1 MSNHKGER
9 KMNDEM
15 DINAGDFDVSNV
27 TDAMDVIDLTM
38 ERFLDTASVDV
49 VYGDPVE
56 HGDTMIIPTAEIL
69 VGLGFGVGYGGGSSG
84 KDREEEGEGYG
95 EGGGGGG
102 GGRTFSRPVAIVV
115 SSPEGVRVEP
125 VVDIT
130 KIALGFLTAAG
141 FMTGMILRMLSPKKM
156 S

>member
-1 MSNHKGER
+1 
-9 KMNDEM
+9 MNDEL
-15 DINAGDFDVSNV
+15 DINAGDFEVSSV

-38 ERFLDTASVDV
+38 ERFMDTASVDL
-49 VYGDPVE
+49 VYGEPVE

-69 VGLGFGVGYGGGSSG
+69 VGLGFGAGYGGGSSP
-84 KDREEEGEGYG
+84 KQEEEGEGYG

-141 FMTGMILRMLSPKKM
+141 FMTGMILRMLSPKRM
-156 S
+156 R

>member
-1 MSNHKGER
+1 
-9 KMNDEM
+9 MNDEM
-15 DINAGDFDVSNV
+15 EINASDFDVSSV

-38 ERFLDTASVDV
+38 ERFLDTASVDL

-69 VGLGFGVGYGGGSSG
+69 VGLGFGAGYGGGGSG
-84 KDREEEGEGYG
+84 KQEDEEGGEGYG

-115 SSPEGVRVEP
+115 SSPEGVRIEP
-125 VVDIT
+125 VVDVT
-130 KIALGFLTAAG
+130 KIALGALTAAG
-141 FMTGMILRMLSPKKM
+141 FMTGMLMRMISPKKM

>member
-1 MSNHKGER
+1 
-9 KMNDEM
+9 MNDEL
-15 DINAGDFDVSNV
+15 DINAGDFEVSSV

-38 ERFLDTASVDV
+38 ERFMDTASVDL
-49 VYGDPVE
+49 VYGEPVE

-69 VGLGFGVGYGGGSSG
+69 VGLGFGAGYGGGSSP
-84 KDREEEGEGYG
+84 KQEDDGEGYG

-141 FMTGMILRMLSPKKM
+141 FMTGMILRMLSPKRM
-156 S
+156 R

>member
-1 MSNHKGER
+1 
-9 KMNDEM
+9 MNDEL
-15 DINAGDFDVSNV
+15 DINAGDFEVSSV

-38 ERFLDTASVDV
+38 ERFLDTASVDL
-49 VYGDPVE
+49 VYGEPVE

-69 VGLGFGVGYGGGSSG
+69 VGLGFGAGYGGGSSP
-84 KDREEEGEGYG
+84 KQEDEGEGYG

-141 FMTGMILRMLSPKKM
+141 FMTGMILRMLSPKRM
-156 S
+156 R

>member
-1 MSNHKGER
+1 
-9 KMNDEM
+9 MNDEM
-15 DINAGDFDVSNV
+15 DINAGDFEISSV

-38 ERFLDTASVDV
+38 ERFLDTASVDL

-69 VGLGFGVGYGGGSSG
+69 VGLGFGAGYGGGGSG
-84 KDREEEGEGYG
+84 KQEEEEGQGYG

-115 SSPEGVRVEP
+115 SSPEGVRIEP

-130 KIALGFLTAAG
+130 KIALGALTAAG
-141 FMTGMILRMLSPKKM
+141 FMTGMLIRMLSPKRIR
-156 S
+156 

>member
-1 MSNHKGER
+1 
-9 KMNDEM
+9 MNDEM
-15 DINAGDFDVSNV
+15 EINASDFDVSSV

-38 ERFLDTASVDV
+38 ERFLDTASVDL

-69 VGLGFGVGYGGGSSG
+69 VGLGFGAGYGGGGSG
-84 KDREEEGEGYG
+84 KQEEEDGEGYG

-141 FMTGMILRMLSPKKM
+141 FMTGMIIRMLSPKRIR
-156 S
+156 

>member
-1 MSNHKGER
+1 
-9 KMNDEM
+9 MNDEM
-15 DINAGDFDVSNV
+15 DINASDFDVSSV

-38 ERFLDTASVDV
+38 ERFLDTASVDL

-69 VGLGFGVGYGGGSSG
+69 VGLGFGAGYGGGRSG
-84 KDREEEGEGYG
+84 KQEDEDEEREAGEGYG

-125 VVDIT
+125 VVDVT
-130 KIALGFLTAAG
+130 KIALGALTAAG
-141 FMTGMILRMLSPKKM
+141 FMTGMLLRMISPKKLR
-156 S
+156 

>member
-1 MSNHKGER
+1 
-9 KMNDEM
+9 MNDEL
-15 DINAGDFDVSNV
+15 DINAGDFEVSSV

-38 ERFLDTASVDV
+38 ERFMDTASVDL
-49 VYGDPVE
+49 VYGEPVE

-69 VGLGFGVGYGGGSSG
+69 VGLGFGAGYGGGSSP
-84 KDREEEGEGYG
+84 KQEDEGEGYG

-141 FMTGMILRMLSPKKM
+141 FMTGMILRMLSPKRM
-156 S
+156 R

>member
-1 MSNHKGER
+1 
-9 KMNDEM
+9 MNDELE
-15 DINAGDFDVSNV
+15 INASDFDVSSV

-38 ERFLDTASVDV
+38 ERFLDTASVDL

-56 HGDTMIIPTAEIL
+56 HGDTLIIPTAEIL
-69 VGLGFGVGYGGGSSG
+69 VGLGFGAGYGGGGSG
-84 KDREEEGEGYG
+84 KKEEEGEGEGEGYG

-125 VVDIT
+125 VVDVT
-130 KIALGFLTAAG
+130 KIALGLLTAAG

-156 S
+156 G

>member
-1 MSNHKGER
+1 
-9 KMNDEM
+9 MNDEL
-15 DINAGDFDVSNV
+15 DINAGDFEVDSV
-27 TDAMDVIDLTM
+27 TDAMDVIELTM
-38 ERFLDTASVDV
+38 ERFLDTASVDL

-56 HGDTMIIPTAEIL
+56 HGDTLIIPTAEIL
-69 VGLGFGVGYGGGSSG
+69 AGLGFGVGSGSGSAG
-84 KDREEEGEGYG
+84 KHDEEEGEEGGEGYG

-102 GGRTFSRPVAIVV
+102 GGRTFARPVAIVV

-125 VVDIT
+125 VVDVT

-141 FMTGMILRMLSPKKM
+141 FMTGMILRMLSPKRM

>member
-1 MSNHKGER
+1 
-9 KMNDEM
+9 MNDEL
-15 DINAGDFDVSNV
+15 DINAGDFDVDSV
-27 TDAMDVIDLTM
+27 TDAMDVIELTM
-38 ERFLDTASVDV
+38 ERFLDTASVDL

-56 HGDTMIIPTAEIL
+56 HGDTLIIPTAEIL
-69 VGLGFGVGYGGGSSG
+69 AGLGFGVGSGSGSAG
-84 KDREEEGEGYG
+84 KHDEEEGEEGGEGYG

-102 GGRTFSRPVAIVV
+102 GGRTFARPVAIVV

-125 VVDIT
+125 VVDVT

-141 FMTGMILRMLSPKKM
+141 FMTGMILRMLSPKRM

>member
-1 MSNHKGER
+1 
-9 KMNDEM
+9 MNDEM
-15 DINAGDFDVSNV
+15 DINASDFEVSSV

-38 ERFLDTASVDV
+38 ERFLDTASVDL

-69 VGLGFGVGYGGGSSG
+69 VGLGFGAGYGGGGSG
-84 KDREEEGEGYG
+84 KQEDEEAGEGYG

-125 VVDIT
+125 VVDVT
-130 KIALGFLTAAG
+130 KIALGALTAAG
-141 FMTGMILRMLSPKKM
+141 FMTGMLMRMISPKKIR
-156 S
+156 

>member
-1 MSNHKGER
+1 
-9 KMNDEM
+9 MNDEL
-15 DINAGDFDVSNV
+15 DINAGDFEVSSV

-38 ERFLDTASVDV
+38 ERFMDTASVDM
-49 VYGDPVE
+49 VYGEPVE

-69 VGLGFGVGYGGGSSG
+69 VGLGFGAGYGGGSSP
-84 KDREEEGEGYG
+84 KQEDDGEGYG

-141 FMTGMILRMLSPKKM
+141 FMTGMILRMLSPKRM
-156 S
+156 R

>member
-1 MSNHKGER
+1 
-9 KMNDEM
+9 MNDEL
-15 DINAGDFDVSNV
+15 DINAGDFEVDSM
-27 TDAMDVIDLTM
+27 TDAMDVIELTM
-38 ERFLDTASVDV
+38 ERFLDTASVDL

-56 HGDTMIIPTAEIL
+56 HGDTLIIPTAEIL
-69 VGLGFGVGYGGGSSG
+69 AGLGFGVGSGSGSSG
-84 KDREEEGEGYG
+84 KHEEEGEEGGDGYG

-102 GGRTFSRPVAIVV
+102 GGRTFARPVAIVV

-125 VVDIT
+125 VVDVT

-141 FMTGMILRMLSPKKM
+141 FMTGMILRMLSPKRM

>member
-1 MSNHKGER
+1 
-9 KMNDEM
+9 MNDEM
-15 DINAGDFDVSNV
+15 DINAGDFEISSV

-38 ERFLDTASVDV
+38 ERFLDTASVDL

-69 VGLGFGVGYGGGSSG
+69 VGLGFGAGYGGGGSG
-84 KDREEEGEGYG
+84 KQEEEEGQGYG

-115 SSPEGVRVEP
+115 SSPEGVRIEP

-130 KIALGFLTAAG
+130 KIALGALTAAG
-141 FMTGMILRMLSPKKM
+141 FMTGMLIRMLSPKRM
-156 S
+156 R

>member
-1 MSNHKGER
+1 
-9 KMNDEM
+9 MNDEL
-15 DINAGDFDVSNV
+15 DINAGDFDVDSV
-27 TDAMDVIDLTM
+27 TDAMDVIELTM
-38 ERFLDTASVDV
+38 ERFLDTASVDL

-56 HGDTMIIPTAEIL
+56 HGDTLIIPTAEIL
-69 VGLGFGVGYGGGSSG
+69 AGLGFGVGSGSGSAG
-84 KDREEEGEGYG
+84 KHDEEEGEEGGEGYG

-102 GGRTFSRPVAIVV
+102 GGRTFARPVAIVV

-125 VVDIT
+125 VIDVT

-141 FMTGMILRMLSPKKM
+141 FMTGMILRMLSPKRM

>member
-1 MSNHKGER
+1 
-9 KMNDEM
+9 MNDEL
-15 DINAGDFDVSNV
+15 DINAGDFDVDSV
-27 TDAMDVIDLTM
+27 TDAMDVIELTI
-38 ERFLDTASVDV
+38 ERFLDTASVDL

-56 HGDTMIIPTAEIL
+56 HGDTLIIPTAEIL
-69 VGLGFGVGYGGGSSG
+69 AGLGFGVGSGSGSAG
-84 KDREEEGEGYG
+84 KHDEEDGEEGGEGYG

-102 GGRTFSRPVAIVV
+102 GGRTFARPVAIVV

-125 VVDIT
+125 VVDVT

-141 FMTGMILRMLSPKKM
+141 FMTGMILRMLSPKRM

>member
-1 MSNHKGER
+1 
-9 KMNDEM
+9 MNDEL
-15 DINAGDFDVSNV
+15 DINAGDFEIDSV
-27 TDAMDVIDLTM
+27 TDAMDVIELTL
-38 ERFLDTASVDV
+38 ERFLDTASVDL

-56 HGDTMIIPTAEIL
+56 HGDTLIIPTAEIL
-69 VGLGFGVGYGGGSSG
+69 AGLGFGVGSGSGSAG
-84 KDREEEGEGYG
+84 KHDEEGEEGVEGGEGYG

-102 GGRTFSRPVAIVV
+102 GGRTFARPVAIVV

-125 VVDIT
+125 VVDVT

-141 FMTGMILRMLSPKKM
+141 FMTGMILRMLSPKRM

>member
-1 MSNHKGER
+1 
-9 KMNDEM
+9 MNDEL
-15 DINAGDFDVSNV
+15 DINAGDFEVSSV

-38 ERFLDTASVDV
+38 ERFMDTASVDL
-49 VYGDPVE
+49 VYGEAVE

-69 VGLGFGVGYGGGSSG
+69 VGLGFGAGYGGGSSG
-84 KDREEEGEGYG
+84 KQEEEGEGYG

-141 FMTGMILRMLSPKKM
+141 FMTGMILRMLSPKRM
-156 S
+156 R

>member
-1 MSNHKGER
+1 
-9 KMNDEM
+9 MNDEL
-15 DINAGDFDVSNV
+15 DIDAGDFEVDSV
-27 TDAMDVIDLTM
+27 TDAMDVIELTL
-38 ERFLDTASVDV
+38 ERFLDTASVDL

-56 HGDTMIIPTAEIL
+56 HGDTLIIPTAEIL
-69 VGLGFGVGYGGGSSG
+69 AGLGFGVGSGSGSAG
-84 KDREEEGEGYG
+84 KHDEEGEEGEEGGEGYG

-102 GGRTFSRPVAIVV
+102 GGRTFARPVAIVV

-125 VVDIT
+125 VVDVT

-141 FMTGMILRMLSPKKM
+141 FMTGMILRMLSPKRL

>member
-1 MSNHKGER
+1 
-9 KMNDEM
+9 MNDEL
-15 DINAGDFDVSNV
+15 DINAGDFEVSSV

-38 ERFLDTASVDV
+38 ERFMDTASVDL
-49 VYGDPVE
+49 VYGEPVE

-69 VGLGFGVGYGGGSSG
+69 VGLGFGAGYGGGSSG
-84 KDREEEGEGYG
+84 KQEEEGEGYG

-141 FMTGMILRMLSPKKM
+141 FMTGMILRMLSPKRM
-156 S
+156 R

>member
-1 MSNHKGER
+1 
-9 KMNDEM
+9 MNDEL
-15 DINAGDFDVSNV
+15 DINAGDFEVSSV

-49 VYGDPVE
+49 VYGEPVE
-56 HGDTMIIPTAEIL
+56 HGDTMIIPTAEVL
-69 VGLGFGVGYGGGSSG
+69 VGMGFGAGFGAGGAG
-84 KDREEEGEGYG
+84 KQADEGEGEREGEGEGFG

-125 VVDIT
+125 VVDVT

-141 FMTGMILRMLSPKKM
+141 FMTGMIMRMLSPRRM
-156 S
+156 R

>member
-1 MSNHKGER
+1 
-9 KMNDEM
+9 MNDEL
-15 DINAGDFDVSNV
+15 DINAGDFEVSSV

-38 ERFLDTASVDV
+38 ERFMDTASVDL
-49 VYGDPVE
+49 VYGEPVE

-69 VGLGFGVGYGGGSSG
+69 VGLGFGAGYGGGSSP
-84 KDREEEGEGYG
+84 KQEEDGEGYG

-141 FMTGMILRMLSPKKM
+141 FMTGMILRMLSPKRM
-156 S
+156 R

>member
-1 MSNHKGER
+1 
-9 KMNDEM
+9 MNDEL
-15 DINAGDFDVSNV
+15 DINAGDFDVDSV
-27 TDAMDVIDLTM
+27 TDAMDVIELTM
-38 ERFLDTASVDV
+38 ERFLDTASVDL

-56 HGDTMIIPTAEIL
+56 HGDTLIIPTAEIL
-69 VGLGFGVGYGGGSSG
+69 AGLGFGVGSGSGSAG
-84 KDREEEGEGYG
+84 KHDGEEGEEGGEGYG

-102 GGRTFSRPVAIVV
+102 GGRTFARPVAIVV

-125 VVDIT
+125 VVDVT

-141 FMTGMILRMLSPKKM
+141 FMTGMILRMLSPKRM